1 MHNVLTDSGPAVPVM
16 LGDKELTTYKKTVML
31 THTNVTENHR
41 REKKRTGSRRR
52 PRNAH
57 ITWPFNDCWLMI
69 IGRTTN
75 TMQYK
80 NELFNKMLLRIKVLI
95 CLSNMGGFPLASFA
109 LR

>member
-41 REKKRTGSRRR
+41 KGKKKRTGSRRR
-52 PRNAH
+52 PRNPH

-69 IGRTTN
+69 LEERQTQCSAKTSSSIR
-75 TMQYK
+75 
-80 NELFNKMLLRIKVLI
+80 
-95 CLSNMGGFPLASFA
+95 CC
-109 LR
+109 